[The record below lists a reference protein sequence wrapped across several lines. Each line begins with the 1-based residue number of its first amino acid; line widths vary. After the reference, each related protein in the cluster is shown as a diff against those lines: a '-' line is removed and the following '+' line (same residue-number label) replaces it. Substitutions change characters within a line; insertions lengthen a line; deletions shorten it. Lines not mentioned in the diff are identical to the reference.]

1 VEIPQCP
8 VHGHSEVVRA
18 GWYGQPGHRRQR
30 WWCRAGSGER
40 HRFTEVLPRI
50 VDVTV
55 SGRVCEECTTR
66 LEPWEGQPAPRLYGF
81 TAKQVAKA
89 LVLVAGGA
97 SYRATAASIRR
108 DAGRELGTAARTGR
122 AGRPLAAPNQHGQL
136 VSDWVEV
143 FAPVIWASYAPTSWP
158 ATVLLD
164 EDEFRFCRPDAP
176 RGVLAFVVLA
186 AIGYT
191 RYGVPFVAA
200 IEAVPRC
207 TVPAWQAFL
216 SSLDGT
222 PELIVTDGG
231 LARRAAGRVWPL
243 PGSAHAPE
251 LRRCEWHLARNI
263 TESLPRDVQHDGADP
278 IHHLIA
284 GAQYSPSGWQALHD
298 EIDSRACAGG
308 YLAAVKAA
316 SANDPLVRYQ
326 IATRALPGPH
336 STGPLEQ
343 FLHHLDATVGDR
355 AARLTNKIRADAL
368 LKLLAAQRNGWA
380 NEAAWAERI
389 REHLFAR
396 RGRAPD
402 QRQHTDPA
410 AEPSLRDTSAAAS
423 KRRFLTLPARRHPR

>member
-1 VEIPQCP
+1 M
-8 VHGHSEVVRA
+8 HGHSEVARA
-18 GWYGQPGHRRQR
+18 GWYGQPGRRRQH
-30 WWCRAGSGER
+30 WWCRPDSGGR

-97 SYRATAASIRR
+97 SYRATAALIRR
-108 DAGRELGTAARTGR
+108 EAGRELGTAARRDR

-143 FAPVIWASYAPTSWP
+143 FGPVIWASYAPTSWS
-158 ATVLLD
+158 AAVLLD
-164 EDEFRFCRPDAP
+164 EDEFRFCRPGKA

-186 AIGYT
+186 AVGYT
-191 RYGVPFVAA
+191 RQSVPFVAA

-207 TVPAWQAFL
+207 TVPAWQALL
-216 SSLDGT
+216 SRLDGT

-243 PGSAHAPE
+243 PGELQTPE

-263 TESLPRDVQHDGADP
+263 TESLPRDVQHDRDDP

-284 GAQYSPSGWQALHD
+284 RAQYSLSAWQVLHD
-298 EIDSRACAGG
+298 EIISRADAGG
-308 YLAAVKAA
+308 YLAAVKVV
-316 SANDPLVRYQ
+316 SGNDTLVRSQ

-343 FLHHLDATVGDR
+343 FLHHLDAAIGDR
-355 AARLTNKIRADAL
+355 TARLTNKIRTDAL

-380 NEAAWAERI
+380 NQTVWAERI
-389 REHLFAR
+389 REHLLAR

-410 AEPSLRDTSAAAS
+410 AEPRLRAP
-423 KRRFLTLPARRHPR
+423 RRQPTIVDF

>member
-1 VEIPQCP
+1 M
-8 VHGHSEVVRA
+8 HSRSEVARA
-18 GWYGQPGHRRQR
+18 GWYGQPGRRRQR
-30 WWCRAGSGER
+30 WWCRPGSGGR

-97 SYRATAASIRR
+97 SYRATAALIRR
-108 DAGRELGTAARTGR
+108 DAGRELGTAARTDR

-143 FAPVIWASYAPTSWP
+143 FGPVIWASYAPTSWP
-158 ATVLLD
+158 AAVLLD
-164 EDEFRFCRPDAP
+164 EDEFRFCRPGAA
-176 RGVLAFVVLA
+176 RGVLAFMTLA
-186 AIGYT
+186 AVGYT
-191 RYGVPFVAA
+191 RHGLPFVTA

-216 SSLDGT
+216 SRLDGT

-231 LARRAAGRVWPL
+231 LARRAAERVWPL
-243 PGSAHAPE
+243 PGHTQAPE

-263 TESLPRDVQHDGADP
+263 TESLPRDVQHDRADP
-278 IHHLIA
+278 IHHLIT
-284 GAQYSPSGWQALHD
+284 GAQLSPSGWQALRD
-298 EIDSRACAGG
+298 EIDSRALAGG
-308 YLAAVKAA
+308 YLAAAKFV
-316 SANDPLVRYQ
+316 SAKDTQVRHQ
-326 IATRALPGPH
+326 IATRAVSGPH

-343 FLHHLDATVGDR
+343 FFHHLDATIGDR
-355 AARLTNKIRADAL
+355 AARMTNKTRADAL
-368 LKLLAAQRNGWA
+368 LKLVAAQRNGWA
-380 NEAAWAERI
+380 NETTWAERI
-389 REHLFAR
+389 REHLLAR
-396 RGRAPD
+396 AGRAPD

-410 AEPSLRDTSAAAS
+410 AEPSLRAP
-423 KRRFLTLPARRHPR
+423 LPRPAIVDF

>member
-1 VEIPQCP
+1 MEIPQCP
-8 VHGHSEVVRA
+8 VHRHSEVARA
-18 GWYGQPGHRRQR
+18 GWYGQPGRRRQR
-30 WWCRAGSGER
+30 WWCRPGSGGR

-97 SYRATAASIRR
+97 SYRATAALIRR
-108 DAGRELGTAARTGR
+108 DAGRELGTAARTDR

-143 FAPVIWASYAPTSWP
+143 FGPVIWASYAPTSWP
-158 ATVLLD
+158 AAVLLD
-164 EDEFRFCRPDAP
+164 EDEFRFCRPGAA

-186 AIGYT
+186 AVGYT
-191 RYGVPFVAA
+191 RQGVPFVAA

-216 SSLDGT
+216 SRLDGT

-243 PGSAHAPE
+243 PGESQTPE

-263 TESLPRDVQHDGADP
+263 TESLPRDVQHDSDDP

-284 GAQYSPSGWQALHD
+284 RAQYSPSAWQVLHD
-298 EIDSRACAGG
+298 EIDSRADAGG
-308 YLAAVKAA
+308 YLAAVKVV
-316 SANDPLVRYQ
+316 SANDTLVRSQ
-326 IATRALPGPH
+326 IATRALQGPH

-343 FLHHLDATVGDR
+343 FLHHLDATIGDR
-355 AARLTNKIRADAL
+355 AARLTNKTRTDAL

-380 NEAAWAERI
+380 NETAWAERI
-389 REHLFAR
+389 REHLLAR

-410 AEPSLRDTSAAAS
+410 AEPSLRAP
-423 KRRFLTLPARRHPR
+423 LPQPAIVDF

>member
-1 VEIPQCP
+1 
-8 VHGHSEVVRA
+8 
-18 GWYGQPGHRRQR
+18 
-30 WWCRAGSGER
+30 
-40 HRFTEVLPRI
+40 
-50 VDVTV
+50 
-55 SGRVCEECTTR
+55 
-66 LEPWEGQPAPRLYGF
+66 
-81 TAKQVAKA
+81 
-89 LVLVAGGA
+89 
-97 SYRATAASIRR
+97 
-108 DAGRELGTAARTGR
+108 
-122 AGRPLAAPNQHGQL
+122 LAAPNQHGQL

>member
-1 VEIPQCP
+1 M
-8 VHGHSEVVRA
+8 
-18 GWYGQPGHRRQR
+18 
-30 WWCRAGSGER
+30 
-40 HRFTEVLPRI
+40 
-50 VDVTV
+50 DVTV

-343 FLHHLDATVGDR
+343 FLHHLDATIGDR
-355 AARLTNKIRADAL
+355 AARLTNKTRTDAL
-368 LKLLAAQRNGWA
+368 LKLLSAQRNTAGPTRQPGPSGSASTYSPVAAVLPTNASTPIQPPSPAYATPLPRPA
-380 NEAAWAERI
+380 NVD
-389 REHLFAR
+389 F
-396 RGRAPD
+396 
-402 QRQHTDPA
+402 
-410 AEPSLRDTSAAAS
+410 
-423 KRRFLTLPARRHPR
+423 

>member
-1 VEIPQCP
+1 M
-8 VHGHSEVVRA
+8 
-18 GWYGQPGHRRQR
+18 
-30 WWCRAGSGER
+30 
-40 HRFTEVLPRI
+40 
-50 VDVTV
+50 DVTV

>member
-1 VEIPQCP
+1 M
-8 VHGHSEVVRA
+8 
-18 GWYGQPGHRRQR
+18 
-30 WWCRAGSGER
+30 
-40 HRFTEVLPRI
+40 
-50 VDVTV
+50 DVTV

-66 LEPWEGQPAPRLYGF
+66 LESWEGQPAPRLYGF
-81 TAKQVAKA
+81 TARQVAKA

-97 SYRATAASIRR
+97 SYRATAALIRR
-108 DAGRELGTAARTGR
+108 DAGRELGTAARTDR
-122 AGRPLAAPNQHGQL
+122 AGRPLAASNQHGQL

-143 FAPVIWASYAPTSWP
+143 FGPGIWASYAPTSWP
-158 ATVLLD
+158 AAVLLD
-164 EDEFRFCRPDAP
+164 EDEFRFCRPGAA

-186 AIGYT
+186 AVGYT
-191 RYGVPFVAA
+191 RQGAPFVAA

-207 TVPAWQAFL
+207 TVSAWQGFL
-216 SSLDGT
+216 SRLDGT

-243 PGSAHAPE
+243 PGGAHAPE

-284 GAQYSPSGWQALHD
+284 DAQYSPPGWQALRD

-380 NEAAWAERI
+380 NETAWAERI

-410 AEPSLRDTSAAAS
+410 AEPSLRAP
-423 KRRFLTLPARRHPR
+423 LPRPANVDF

>member
-1 VEIPQCP
+1 
-8 VHGHSEVVRA
+8 
-18 GWYGQPGHRRQR
+18 
-30 WWCRAGSGER
+30 
-40 HRFTEVLPRI
+40 

-263 TESLPRDVQHDGADP
+263 TESLPRDVQYDGADP

-298 EIDSRACAGG
+298 EIDSRPCAGG

-326 IATRALPGPH
+326 IATRALPGPR

-389 REHLFAR
+389 REHLFAH

-410 AEPSLRDTSAAAS
+410 AEPSLRGTSAAAS

>member
-1 VEIPQCP
+1 M
-8 VHGHSEVVRA
+8 
-18 GWYGQPGHRRQR
+18 
-30 WWCRAGSGER
+30 
-40 HRFTEVLPRI
+40 
-50 VDVTV
+50 DVTV
-55 SGRVCEECTTR
+55 SERVCEECTTR
-66 LEPWEGQPAPRLYGF
+66 LGPWEGQPAPRLYGF

-97 SYRATAASIRR
+97 SYRATAALIRR
-108 DAGRELGTAARTGR
+108 DADRELGTAARTDR

-143 FAPVIWASYAPTSWP
+143 FGPVIWASYAPTSWP
-158 ATVLLD
+158 AAVLLD
-164 EDEFRFCRPDAP
+164 QDEFRFCRPGAA

-191 RYGVPFVAA
+191 RQGVPFVAA

-216 SSLDGT
+216 SRLDGT

-231 LARRAAGRVWPL
+231 LARRAVGRVWPL
-243 PGSAHAPE
+243 PGEQQIPE

-263 TESLPRDVQHDGADP
+263 TESLPRDVQHDSDDP

-284 GAQYSPSGWQALHD
+284 GAQYSPSAWQVLHD
-298 EIDSRACAGG
+298 EIDSRADAGG
-308 YLAAVKAA
+308 YLAAVKVV
-316 SANDPLVRYQ
+316 SANDTLVRSQ
-326 IATRALPGPH
+326 IATRALQGPH

-343 FLHHLDATVGDR
+343 FLHHLDATIGDR
-355 AARLTNKIRADAL
+355 AARLTNKTRTDA
-368 LKLLAAQRNGWA
+368 LLAAQRNGWA
-380 NEAAWAERI
+380 NETAWAQRI
-389 REHLFAR
+389 RLHLLAR

-410 AEPSLRDTSAAAS
+410 AQPSLRAP
-423 KRRFLTLPARRHPR
+423 LPQPAIVDF